1 LTFII
6 PSPDKSNKVYNT
18 SGVFIPA
25 ASPLKNNANGLC
37 GTGKLTA
44 DVEPQV
50 CTPQGTAAPEPAPTP
65 EAAPAPETG
74 PPTLTPADQAK
85 KAQQYADCLKAAVDN
100 PSIVCK

>member
-6 PSPDKSNKVYNT
+6 ASPDKSNKVYNT

-44 DVEPQV
+44 DVEAQV
-50 CTPQGTAAPEPAPTP
+50 CTPQGTAAPEPAPAP
-65 EAAPAPETG
+65 QAA
-74 PPTLTPADQAK
+74 PPTLTPAEQVK
-85 KAQQYADCLKAAVDN
+85 QAQQYADCLKAAVDN
-100 PSIVCK
+100 PSIHCD